1 MGTLRLVALHTAS
14 SPIMRNVLVLF
25 LVSSTLGRQCPD
37 GKIRGV
43 NLGGWLVLEEWMLP
57 QLFQEF
63 HQQYN
68 GDIHDEWTLAENV
81 AQPDYRKPT
90 IK

>member
-1 MGTLRLVALHTAS
+1 MQIKYPHQRSAVLLVIAAFGLAVNEMVLGQTGNNPI
-14 SPIMRNVLVLF
+14 SPW
-25 LVSSTLGRQCPD
+25 SGRQCPD

-57 QLFQEF
+57 QLFDEF

-68 GDIHDEWTLAENV
+68 GSYVCLHMLNMHIS
-81 AQPDYRKPT
+81 
-90 IK
+90 

>member
-1 MGTLRLVALHTAS
+1 MLVGRQYPDSKMAKKLRLWTVNDS
-14 SPIMRNVLVLF
+14 KWKWS
-25 LVSSTLGRQCPD
+25 GRQCPD

-57 QLFQEF
+57 QLFEEF

-68 GDIHDEWTLAENV
+68 GSLISLYGSVLHLYHLQISQNDNI
-81 AQPDYRKPT
+81 
-90 IK
+90 

>member
-1 MGTLRLVALHTAS
+1 MLVGQQYPNRKMAKKLGLWTVNDS
-14 SPIMRNVLVLF
+14 KLKWS
-25 LVSSTLGRQCPD
+25 GRQCPD

-57 QLFQEF
+57 QLFEEF

-68 GDIHDEWTLAENV
+68 GVCFTFVNEKMCL
-81 AQPDYRKPT
+81 
-90 IK
+90 